1 MKSRN
6 VVEKEQCIFKYR
18 YGVLDSEKGKA
29 YYNGVIIK
37 DVFSKYGLSFTG
49 QNIIDSIQSIMPGN
63 CFHTN
68 RENQI
73 NMGLL
78 VERLLRFETY
88 AKQEMLSN
96 TTQVYGPK
104 AINIIH
110 NITVD
115 YSLILKDGDAIRI
128 YKVKNKKN
136 TKLKASGRSIFTRVS
151 DSMELYLLQLAGEKL
166 YPNAHVEPGIVFLA
180 HPDDKSDQMVDASN
194 FNSKKNGTLVSYH
207 FKQSDRAKM
216 DERIE
221 DIMNDTIKTC
231 EGKCN
236 ECIYDSICNYIDNT
250 MSLNIIPTKPK
261 TLGMVKFT
269 KEQEKVIQIEK
280 GTYRVL
286 AGAGSGKTTCIANR
300 IAKLVEH
307 GYHLNDILLITFTT
321 KGVEE
326 MREKI
331 EYWLG
336 MYHIPYNKKDLNI
349 FTFNSFGY
357 ELIKKEYKSLGFTKV
372 PSLFEKSESLNYIKE
387 LLDSHDEIKR
397 YNYANP
403 FLDMRYAKG
412 AVYQAAEDFETLKKE
427 GVVYPDEVAGIL
439 DIDDNMAQDI
449 LTLYQCYNRYMKQN
463 NLIDYNDQVQ
473 LAYDIL
479 SKPNNVKKY
488 GFVHILCD
496 EFQDSDNLQ
505 INILEKL
512 ASYKFNESIM
522 VVGDDSQ
529 AIFSWRGATSENI
542 LNFHKYFKN
551 SVDIELVEN
560 FRSTDEICQ
569 LANRIN
575 DINKN
580 KVEKSLVGVSHG
592 TMPILKNGNLTNLV
606 ETVINDIKTKKLS
619 YSDIAIIARNKSS
632 LLQARNMLLEKNIP
646 CILSVSEF
654 LIDNQAVNHIA
665 DFFKF
670 LNDYSLDLYFAEYLQ
685 VKEYE
690 KFQKEKN
697 SALFYKYLDDEK
709 AKFLD
714 VYDPIKEEEKL
725 TFILEKLDEIGDKN
739 EAIKSLSK
747 VLKDKEFETVAEAS
761 TFLQNMIL
769 YKSEN
774 MVDVNDKT
782 VDAITLTTAHS
793 SKGKEWENVYI
804 ELDKFKYPAYQ
815 DYYKMRNEPIV
826 EEERRLLFV
835 AITRAKKNLTMFGHG
850 SIFEEIAE
858 GLGINKG
865 QQNIV

>member
-6 VVEKEQCIFKYR
+6 VIEKEQCKFKYR
-18 YGVLDSEKGKA
+18 YGVLDSEKGKT
-29 YYNGVIIK
+29 YYNGIIMK
-37 DVFSKYGLSFTG
+37 DVFSKYGLSFTA
-49 QNIIDSIQSIMPGN
+49 QNIVDSMNAIMPGS

-68 RENQI
+68 RENKI

-78 VERLLRFETY
+78 VKRLLRFEEY
-88 AKQEMLSN
+88 FMNEKVSA
-96 TTQVYGPK
+96 TTEVYGPRGV
-104 AINIIH
+104 NIIH
-110 NITVD
+110 NISAD
-115 YSLILKDGDAIRI
+115 YSFLLKDGDAIRI

-136 TKLKASGRSIFTRVS
+136 TKLKASGRSIFTRIS
-151 DSMELYLLQLAGEKL
+151 DSMELYLLQLVGEKL
-166 YPNAHVEPGIVFLA
+166 YPNAHVTPGIVFLT
-180 HPDDKSDQMVDASN
+180 HPDDKSDQMVDVKD
-194 FNSKKNGTLVSYH
+194 FNSKKNGTIVEYH
-207 FKQSDRAKM
+207 FKQSERAEM

-236 ECIYDSICNYIDNT
+236 DCVYNNICNYIDNT
-250 MSLNIIPTKPK
+250 MSLKIIPTKPK
-261 TLGMVKFT
+261 TLGKVTFT
-269 KEQEKVIQIEK
+269 KQQEKVIKTEQ

-300 IAKLVEH
+300 IAKLVED
-307 GYHLNDILLITFTT
+307 GCSLKDILLITFTT

-326 MREKI
+326 MKEKI

-336 MYHIPYNKKDLNI
+336 MNQVPYNKDDLNI

-357 ELIKKEYKSLGFTKV
+357 ELIKKEYKSLGFTAV
-372 PSLFEKSESLNYIKE
+372 PTLFEKAESLNYIKE
-387 LLDSHDEIKR
+387 ILDSHDEIKR

-412 AVYQAAEDFETLKKE
+412 AVYQAADDFESLKKE
-427 GVVYPDEVAGIL
+427 DAIYPEDVEGIL
-439 DIDDNMAQDI
+439 DVDIQMAQDI
-449 LTLYQCYNRYMKQN
+449 LTLYNCYKDYMTKN

-473 LAYDIL
+473 LAYKIL
-479 SKPNNVKKY
+479 SKPTNIKKY
-488 GFVHILCD
+488 GFAHILCD

-505 INILEKL
+505 INILKAL
-512 ASYKFNESIM
+512 ASYKFNESVM

-551 SVDIELVEN
+551 AVDIELVEN

-569 LANRIN
+569 LANKIN
-575 DINKN
+575 NINKN

-592 TMPILKNGNLTNLV
+592 TMPILKNGNLTNLI
-606 ETVINDIKTKKLS
+606 ETVIQDIKNKNIA

-632 LLQARNMLLEKNIP
+632 LLQARNMLLENNIP

-670 LNDYSLDLYFAEYLQ
+670 LEDSTLDLYFAEYLQ
-685 VKEYE
+685 VREYE
-690 KFQKEKN
+690 IFQKEKN
-697 SALFYKYLDDEK
+697 SALFYKYLEDEK
-709 AKFLD
+709 TKFLD
-714 VYDPIKEEEKL
+714 EYDNKKDEEKL
-725 TFILEKLDEIGDKN
+725 PFILEKLNEIGDRN
-739 EAIKSLSK
+739 EAVKSLAK
-747 VLKDKEFETVAEAS
+747 VIKDKEFKTIAEAS
-761 TFLQNMIL
+761 TFIQNMIL

-774 MVDVNDKT
+774 MVETNDKP

-815 DYYKMRNEPIV
+815 DYYKLKNEAIV

-835 AITRAKKNLTMFGHG
+835 AITRAKKNLTMIGHG

-858 GLGINKG
+858 ALGINNG